1 MSWVNLEPLYTVIL
15 LVRVGERPELKPDR
29 SRSWVTEGLVTVVT
43 CWWSPECCRHQ
54 RELF

>member
-15 LVRVGERPELKPDR
+15 LVRVGERPELKPHR
-29 SRSWVTEGLVTVVT
+29 SLSWVTEGLVTVVT